1 LGFFDSNWQSIGTK
15 SDPKIAKSISDITGI
30 QADVLQ
36 EPWSMFQHSIARR
49 MSWAA
54 KRQATRAEDIA
65 YALLGLFKINMPMQY
80 GEGAGAFVR
89 LQKEIMKTTNDQS
102 LFAWGYSPMIY
113 EGTKVKKSDNKYY
126 SEYGMFAAHPDQ
138 FANCKNLI
146 FLDNFSLN
154 TAFTE
159 ANGAVYM
166 DMPLLPQDSDL
177 DSELEG
183 SDEHECI
190 GFLPCADLDNE
201 RVLIGIP
208 LEGWPSNHSFTRI
221 SFTHDGFT
229 LRVKPKLAAE
239 ATVEKTC
246 IRNSGLWQQRDVS
259 WQRTIVVH
267 FNMLGEVLRLI
278 SCPESTSWTSEDMTL
293 HVPRGIMPPEMR
305 FEVTS
310 QYGKS
315 TLGFKVCHDIILSLH
330 EEPSDRVTVVSLQ
343 DNEGGRRRV
352 PGSELAFAASEAALL
367 RPDAKIE
374 VDTKSHLV
382 FNHIIT
388 DLEITVRRFV

>member
-1 LGFFDSNWQSIGTK
+1 
-15 SDPKIAKSISDITGI
+15 
-30 QADVLQ
+30 
-36 EPWSMFQHSIARR
+36 MFQHSIARR

-102 LFAWGYSPMIY
+102 LFAWGYSPVTY

-126 SEYGMFAAHPDQ
+126 SEYGMFAAHPKQ

-146 FLDNFSLN
+146 FLDNFSLS

-166 DMPLLPQDSDL
+166 DMPLLSQDSDL

-183 SDEHECI
+183 SDKHECI

-201 RVLIGIP
+201 GVLIGIP

-229 LRVKPKLAAE
+229 RRVKPKLAAE
-239 ATVEKTC
+239 AKVEKIC
-246 IRNSGLWQQRDVS
+246 IRNSASWWLMNGGLQPGVRWR
-259 WQRTIVVH
+259 RTIVVH
-267 FNMLGEVLRLI
+267 FNMPGEELRLI
-278 SCPESTSWTSEDMTL
+278 SSPGSTSWNSEDMTL
-293 HVPRGIMPPEMR
+293 HVPWAVYPEMR
-305 FEVTS
+305 FEVACQS
-310 QYGKS
+310 RKS
-315 TLGFKVCHDIILSLH
+315 KLCFLVCHNVIPSLH
-330 EEPSDRVTVVSLQ
+330 EELRDHVIVVNLQ
-343 DNEGGRRRV
+343 DNEDTGRTIA
-352 PGSELAFAASEAALL
+352 GSELRLAASEAALL
-367 RPDAKIE
+367 RPDAKVE
-374 VDTKSHLV
+374 VDTESHIV